1 MTKFLKKSKKPYSG
15 AILGPFCQCVRKKK
29 KNSPG
34 KRALLVFK
42 YSNYLPLHKKNR
54 KKLMIQSSEKCK
66 TDGQTDNSDFMGPS
80 VGGGSKKKKP
90 QDYSNTNFCHTFH
103 S

>member
-1 MTKFLKKSKKPYSG
+1 MFQLSTIAQKK
-15 AILGPFCQCVRKKK
+15 Q
-29 KNSPG
+29 
-34 KRALLVFK
+34 
-42 YSNYLPLHKKNR
+42 

-80 VGGGSKKKKP
+80 VGGGSKKKNLKITQTP
-90 QDYSNTNFCHTFH
+90 IFH